1 MSGQVRPNIEVFSE
15 APALAK
21 AAAALFLETARTAL
35 ETRGRFM
42 VAISGGRTPKLLF
55 DCLTSDADARALPW
69 SQCFFF
75 WVDERHVPVTDAASN
90 FKMANDAL
98 LEPMGVPRANI
109 HRMPTELAL
118 DQAVAQYEATL
129 QFQFSLQAGEVP
141 QFDLI
146 QLGMGPDGHTAS
158 LFPNS
163 YEPDTKQLVAW
174 TVPPEAPHH
183 RITLTPCV
191 LRAASQ
197 IMILL
202 TGKDKAS
209 MLKTVFSNEPDVMPY
224 PIHTVWPVLDR
235 VSWLMD
241 QDAASSLVL

>member
-1 MSGQVRPNIEVFSE
+1 MSGQVKPNIEVFSE
-15 APALAK
+15 APALAQ
-21 AAAALFLETARTAL
+21 AAADLFVETARKAL

-55 DCLTSDADARALPW
+55 DCLTSDASALPW

-75 WVDERHVPVTDAASN
+75 WVDERYVPVTDAASN
-90 FKMANDAL
+90 FKMANEAL
-98 LEPMGVPRANI
+98 LEPLGVPKANI
-109 HRMPTELAL
+109 HRMPTELPL

-129 QFQFSLQAGEVP
+129 QSRFSVKAGEVP

-163 YEPDTKQLVAW
+163 YESDTKQLVAW

-183 RITLTPCV
+183 RVTLTPCV

-209 MLKTVFSNEPDVMPY
+209 MLKTVFSNDPNVMQY

-235 VSWLMD
+235 VSWLLD
-241 QDAASSLVL
+241 QDAASKL